1 MFWPRNPQDVAESFT
16 DQSPALNERRFVMGG
31 DVDPVP
37 EITQH
42 LARDTVIAHR
52 LLPWRHFGGCQLLE
66 PRQLSDNCNC
76 GMLIS

>member
-1 MFWPRNPQDVAESFT
+1 
-16 DQSPALNERRFVMGG
+16 MGG